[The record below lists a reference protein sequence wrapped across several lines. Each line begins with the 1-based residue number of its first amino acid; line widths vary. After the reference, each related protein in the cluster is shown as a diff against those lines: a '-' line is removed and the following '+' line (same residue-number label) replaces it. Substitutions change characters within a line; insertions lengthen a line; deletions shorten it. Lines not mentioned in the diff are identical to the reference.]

1 VNLKDYIRGERHG
14 AGAHDLELEAMR
26 DPLLADALD
35 GYNAVPGDHSTVLEG
50 LEGRIRHSAT
60 GGRASARSQASRRFE
75 RRVRGWSVAVA
86 AALVGVVIA
95 GGVWIFGS
103 DVPAENDHTA
113 RQNEVPTA
121 EVEPYLPPVSVERT
135 PLRATEADASR
146 LGRGEI
152 RSLGAGHSAEH
163 TSGLAS
169 RSDTTTTAAFRSYI
183 RSRGA
188 AVIANGRANVGAN
201 AVTLRF
207 SVGADGRPRDI
218 EVASLSSPSSS
229 SSLSPETVAAAK
241 KLLAEGPDWPAA
253 PTAKAITVAF

>member
-95 GGVWIFGS
+95 GGVWLFGS
-103 DVPAENDHTA
+103 DVTAENDAGHAPTA
-113 RQNEVPTA
+113 RQSAIPTA

-135 PLRATEADASR
+135 PAHATEADVSR
-146 LGRGEI
+146 LGRDEI
-152 RSLGAGHSAEH
+152 RSLGSELSAGHSAGH
-163 TSGLAS
+163 SAGLSAL
-169 RSDTTTTAAFRSYI
+169 SDTTTTAAFRRYL

-188 AVIANGRANVGAN
+188 AVVGANTCEN

-207 SVGADGRPRDI
+207 NVGANGRPRDI
-218 EVASLSSPSSS
+218 EAVGTP
-229 SSLSPETVAAAK
+229 SPEAVAAAK
-241 KLLAEGPDWPAA
+241 KLLAEGPDWPATQ
-253 PTAKAITVAF
+253 TAKAITIEF